1 MTFYHCNN
9 LRVKNLRFKDAQQ
22 MHVTFQE
29 CFDVDVS
36 NLVIKAPGDSPNTD
50 GIHVAETQNI
60 VIRNSVIGTG
70 KIQEYQRKNSQ
81 LGLDLDF

>member
-1 MTFYHCNN
+1 
-9 LRVKNLRFKDAQQ
+9 

-81 LGLDLDF
+81 LGLDFDF